1 METVKKLGPDAIR
14 EIQAEFQAQLRDDEK
29 MEKQSISLSI
39 VLTADRIATDY
50 LFQDGQYI
58 PLEEAK
64 RVLISREELS
74 ENERAYEYILSEVEI
89 NINKFKPDSFSG
101 DYKGE
106 VWGCIENGYVIIQP
120 NAFSRICEKGNFSK
134 KSFLSWASKKN
145 LIAMQGD
152 SKTKNKKFFGKA
164 IRCICVK
171 MPDDDGFEEITED
184 ERLPF

>member
-1 METVKKLGPDAIR
+1 
-14 EIQAEFQAQLRDDEK
+14 

-74 ENERAYEYILSEVEI
+74 ENERAYEYILSEVEV

-106 VWGCIENGYVIIQP
+106 VWGCIENGYAIILN

-134 KSFLSWASKKN
+134 KSFLSWAAKHD
-145 LIAMQGD
+145 LIATQGG
-152 SKTKNKKFFGKA
+152 KNFKNKKFFGKA
-164 IRCICVK
+164 VRCLWLK
-171 MPDDDGFEEITED
+171 MPDDDDFEEVADNE
-184 ERLPF
+184 ELPF